1 MFQGRRPTTTRFG
14 AGEVTS
20 LEAREVM
27 MSGCFDGLG
36 WRASCCPS
44 CCPPHA
50 VCACV
55 PVTNNGLS
63 PPTSLS
69 AFLLRPSPFLVAFAL
84 FLGAGPD
91 SVHCM
96 SWAGSVGAQR
106 NHHRTDDLTM
116 PKRIVRYFRR
126 APHYGVLNYSKPP
139 PRVNDEPSARPSA
152 TRDPRH
158 ANAPSPPSQPP
169 SVSTITTVRDAPSA
183 LDQPVPHAPHRQQL
197 QMPMRLTGTRVLA
210 AVEKD
215 KQLPRVGAVVVV
227 RAYTRQR
234 GLEVRRG
241 EHVRLVLKGARREDE
256 VLRHDGE
263 LVEHEVV
270 RGAEVCDEERA
281 RGVGEG
287 VWRRRLLA
295 S

>member
-1 MFQGRRPTTTRFG
+1 
-14 AGEVTS
+14 
-20 LEAREVM
+20 

-44 CCPPHA
+44 CCPPHG

-169 SVSTITTVRDAPSA
+169 SVSPITTVRDAPSA
-183 LDQPVPHAPHRQQL
+183 LDQPVPPEVKSCQGQTHQSGGGNRVPRCASGQLKAPSHPQTGPWGGARGALGGGCPAHARA
-197 QMPMRLTGTRVLA
+197 LTHSVAHATARVPSTLWG
-210 AVEKD
+210 
-215 KQLPRVGAVVVV
+215 LPLFAEGGPAGYQPGAGAVMQGQVTVPYS
-227 RAYTRQR
+227 ASPPPSR
-234 GLEVRRG
+234 GPDE
-241 EHVRLVLKGARREDE
+241 GARPSRN
-256 VLRHDGE
+256 
-263 LVEHEVV
+263 
-270 RGAEVCDEERA
+270 
-281 RGVGEG
+281 
-287 VWRRRLLA
+287 
-295 S
+295 

>member
-1 MFQGRRPTTTRFG
+1 MFQGRRPTTARFG

-36 WRASCCPS
+36 WRASGCPS
-44 CCPPHA
+44 CCPPHG

-116 PKRIVRYFRR
+116 TKRIVRYFRR

-158 ANAPSPPSQPP
+158 ANAPSPPEP
-169 SVSTITTVRDAPSA
+169 
-183 LDQPVPHAPHRQQL
+183 
-197 QMPMRLTGTRVLA
+197 A
-210 AVEKD
+210 AVSFAHHHR
-215 KQLPRVGAVVVV
+215 PR
-227 RAYTRQR
+227 RSLCPRP
-234 GLEVRRG
+234 
-241 EHVRLVLKGARREDE
+241 ARP
-256 VLRHDGE
+256 
-263 LVEHEVV
+263 
-270 RGAEVCDEERA
+270 
-281 RGVGEG
+281 
-287 VWRRRLLA
+287 